1 MRSISLEKGQI
12 LLFELTVVDMIIENR
27 ISILNLA
34 DDGNLDLLFSL
45 VVITVVGEV
54 FRSQTT

>member
-1 MRSISLEKGQI
+1 MCRISLEKGQI